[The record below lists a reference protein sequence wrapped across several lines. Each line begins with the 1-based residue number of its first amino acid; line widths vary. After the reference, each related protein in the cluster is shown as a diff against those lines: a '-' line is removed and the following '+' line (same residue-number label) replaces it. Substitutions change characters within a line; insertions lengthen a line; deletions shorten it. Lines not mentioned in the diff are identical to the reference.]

1 MQKQLEI
8 LRKILDKRF
17 FALLASYFAFAFIF
31 AFLAKWLADF
41 KLLVKIDVAVQWFIL
56 NARVDSLNK
65 FFEIF
70 TELGDTKFMAILALV
85 ASLLFF
91 IKKYYRYSIG
101 IALSVGVAEIVS
113 IILKTVIGRH
123 RPPNELALVAQ
134 NGASFPSGHTIAA
147 MAFYGFLIYFFNKE
161 IKNTTTK
168 NILIIFCGLM
178 ILLSGFARIY
188 LGAHWPSD
196 VAASYALGGVWV
208 AIIISLVEKNS
219 KVLEN

>member
-1 MQKQLEI
+1 MQKQLKI

-17 FALLASYFAFAFIF
+17 FFLLASYFAFAFVF
-31 AFLAKWLADF
+31 AFLAKWLSDF
-41 KLLVKIDVAVQWFIL
+41 KLLVKIDVAIQWLIL
-56 NARVDSLNK
+56 NARVDFLNK

-70 TELGDTKFMAILALV
+70 TELGDTKFMAILALI

-101 IALSVGVAEIVS
+101 IALSVGIAEFVS
-113 IILKTVIGRH
+113 IILKNVIGRH
-123 RPPNELALVAQ
+123 RPPHELAIIAQ
-134 NGASFPSGHTIAA
+134 DGASFPSGHTIAA

-161 IKNTTTK
+161 FKNKSVK
-168 NILIIFCGLM
+168 NILTGFSALM
-178 ILLSGFARIY
+178 ILLAGFARIY

-196 VAASYALGGVWV
+196 VMASYVLGGVWV